1 MNNHRH
7 GDYAAKRS
15 AAGTQNTELYI
26 LRAWRLRSEAKCRQD
41 AEHRIIHIASMATT
55 QRSEVPPGRRTQ
67 SCTYCE
73 HGETVD
79 AQH

>member
-1 MNNHRH
+1 
-7 GDYAAKRS
+7 
-15 AAGTQNTELYI
+15 
-26 LRAWRLRSEAKCRQD
+26 
-41 AEHRIIHIASMATT
+41 MATT

-67 SCTYCE
+67 NYTYRE

>member
-1 MNNHRH
+1 
-7 GDYAAKRS
+7 
-15 AAGTQNTELYI
+15 
-26 LRAWRLRSEAKCRQD
+26 
-41 AEHRIIHIASMATT
+41 MATT

-67 SCTYCE
+67 SCTYRE